1 MPPSAASQVFDLA
14 VAALAASSVIV
25 AIVTVAWPHLAR
37 DNLADRMRRIGDERA
52 RLRELQRVRHEETS
66 GKTALVAA
74 PNRFYREIV
83 VRFRLSAR
91 AEDSRTRLRLRQAGY
106 YNPAALVSFL
116 AAQVLTPF
124 AFTAATALY
133 LFVLLDTALS
143 TQIKLAALPV
153 AAVLG
158 YFGPVI
164 FLSNQI
170 TKRREA
176 ILRAWPDALDLLL
189 ICVES
194 GMSMDVALKRVS
206 EEIGAQSPELAEE
219 LSLTVAELAY
229 LNDRR
234 QALENLGSRTGLY
247 SVRAVVASLLQ
258 SEKHGTSLGMSLRVL
273 AQESRDMRM
282 MAAEKK
288 AASLPPKLTVPMILF
303 FLPALFVVILAP
315 AIIKL
320 MQQMG

>member
-1 MPPSAASQVFDLA
+1 MTSWGSQQALDLA
-14 VAALAASSVIV
+14 IAAMAGLSVIV
-25 AIVTVAWPHLAR
+25 AIVTAAWPYLAR

-52 RLRELQRVRHEETS
+52 RLREMQRVRLEEQS
-66 GKTALVAA
+66 RKPALVAS
-74 PNRFYREIV
+74 PNKFYRAIV
-83 VRFRLSAR
+83 VRFRLSAKS
-91 AEDSRTRLRLRQAGY
+91 EDSRIRLRLRQAGFHS
-106 YNPAALVSFL
+106 PSAMVTFL
-116 AAQVLTPF
+116 AAQVLTPI
-124 AFTAATALY
+124 ALTAIAAAY
-133 LFVLLDTALS
+133 LFAVLDTGLPATTRLA
-143 TQIKLAALPV
+143 ILPGAAL
-153 AAVLG
+153 LG
-158 YFGPVI
+158 YFGPTL
-164 FLSNQI
+164 FLSNKV

-219 LSLTVAELAY
+219 LSLTVAELSY

-234 QALENLGSRTGLY
+234 QALENLGARTGLY
-247 SVRAVVASLLQ
+247 SVRAVVASLVQ

-273 AQESRDMRM
+273 AQESRDTRM

-288 AASLPPKLTVPMILF
+288 AAALPPKLTVPMILF
-303 FLPALFVVILAP
+303 FLPALFVVILAL

-320 MQQMG
+320 MQEMG